1 MCRPVGFQSG
11 TLWTDDIDDIC
22 RRVQDAGRARAGSAA
37 AAHNW
42 LAGCTQYPLARLSKY
57 WKLDTKAHFL
67 PIIFFGGPNAGK
79 NGRWGLVPVARGGTR
94 TRRKGTT

>member
-1 MCRPVGFQSG
+1 VLARFQSG
-11 TLWTDDIDDIC
+11 MTLMTFC
-22 RRVQDAGRARAGSAA
+22 RRVARGTGSGSGRVGGGSA
-37 AAHNW
+37 HW

>member
-11 TLWTDDIDDIC
+11 TVWTDDIDDIC

-37 AAHNW
+37 AAHIGW
-42 LAGCTQYPLARLSKY
+42 LTALARRLSKY
-57 WKLDTKAHFL
+57 WKLDTKATLFAHH
-67 PIIFFGGPNAGK
+67 IFGGPNAGK